1 MRALPG
7 PSTLSLVSLISLL
20 MACGGS
26 DGSTAS
32 NSAASTG
39 DAGDPTGSDP
49 SSAAT
54 AVDTTAD
61 TGSSL
66 TTTVSTSAPTTA
78 STTASTVT
86 ASTVATDPSGDP
98 STDPSDAT
106 ATSDGPGDTSTGD
119 TTSGGAGE
127 ACVDDH
133 RVVAF
138 VANWQ
143 DCPTPAQMANWS
155 HAVVAFAVSYTW
167 TPNGNLCDES
177 CTLGAVSGCNGK
189 SLAELT
195 ADLHAA
201 GVKVLLSF
209 GGAGMGGLWEG
220 TCGQMTKCWDACLAH
235 TDAVVASLAGI
246 VADNDLDGVDIDY
259 EYCLHDA
266 PHRDFVA
273 DLTTGLRAALDALP
287 GGPKLVTHAPMDSEL
302 HAGDPYFDIV
312 DANAGAIDFLMPQY
326 YNGGMNPYDANGL
339 AAIETH
345 YRALVD
351 GPFGGDASRV
361 VFGHCIEPGCNPV
374 AAQPAAVDIAK
385 KVAGWYPNDG
395 GVFFWA
401 HPNET
406 DGWFSGPFRSYYDSA
421 FCGE

>member
-1 MRALPG
+1 MRTPPRSALA
-7 PSTLSLVSLISLL
+7 LVLAL
-20 MACGGS
+20 AGCGDNGGDTS
-26 DGSTAS
+26 GAS
-32 NSAASTG
+32 GTTG
-39 DAGDPTGSDP
+39 DATGDATTGTASDPGTNTGNPTTGTPTTATTGASASTTNDPTGTSD
-49 SSAAT
+49 
-54 AVDTTAD
+54 
-61 TGSSL
+61 G
-66 TTTVSTSAPTTA
+66 TS
-78 STTASTVT
+78 STTN
-86 ASTVATDPSGDP
+86 DPSGTTTTTTT
-98 STDPSDAT
+98 TDGET
-106 ATSDGPGDTSTGD
+106 TTTTG
-119 TTSGGAGE
+119 GGGE

-133 RVVAF
+133 RVIAY

-143 DCPTPAQMANWS
+143 ACPTPEQMAQWS
-155 HAVVAFAVSYTW
+155 HVILAFAVTYTW
-167 TPNGNLCDES
+167 TPNGNVCDEA
-177 CTLGAVSGCNGK
+177 CTIGAVPGCNGK

-220 TCGQMTKCWDACLAH
+220 TCGQMTKCWDSCLNKV
-235 TDAVVASLAGI
+235 DSLVDTLTAM

-266 PHRDFVA
+266 AHTDFVA
-273 DLTTGLRAALDALP
+273 GLTTGLRAALDELP
-287 GGPKLVTHAPMDSEL
+287 GERKLVTHAPMDHTL
-302 HAGDPYFDIV
+302 DQGDPYFALV
-312 DANAGAIDFLMPQY
+312 EQHAGAIDFLMPQY
-326 YNGGMNPYDANGL
+326 YNGGMSAFDANGL

-361 VFGHCIEPGCNPV
+361 VFGHCIEPGCAPV
-374 AAQPAAVDIAK
+374 ATQPAALE
-385 KVAGWYPNDG
+385 VAQEVASWYPNDG

-406 DGWFSGPFRSYYDSA
+406 DGWFSKPFRDYYDST

>member
-1 MRALPG
+1 MRALLG
-7 PSTLSLVSLISLL
+7 SFTLSLFT
-20 MACGGS
+20 ACGGS
-26 DGSTAS
+26 DGAS
-32 NSAASTG
+32 ATHTGASTG
-39 DAGDPTGSDP
+39 DATADPTDP
-49 SSAAT
+49 GT
-54 AVDTTAD
+54 ATAD
-61 TGSSL
+61 TASSL
-66 TTTVSTSAPTTA
+66 TTTVSTTAPTTA
-78 STTASTVT
+78 STTESTVT
-86 ASTVATDPSGDP
+86 GATLTDPSGDP
-98 STDPSDAT
+98 STDPSATT
-106 ATSDGPGDTSTGD
+106 ATSDDPGGTSTGG
-119 TTSGGAGE
+119 TTGTGGGGE

-167 TPNGNLCDES
+167 TPNGNLCDEA
-177 CTLGAVSGCNGK
+177 CTIGEVSGCNGK
-189 SLAELT
+189 SLADLT

-235 TDAVVASLAGI
+235 TDAVVAALTGI

-312 DANAGAIDFLMPQY
+312 SAHADAISFLMPQY
-326 YNGGMNPYDANGL
+326 YNGGMNPYDPAGL
-339 AAIETH
+339 AAIESH

-374 AAQPAAVDIAK
+374 ATQPAALDVAK

-406 DGWFSGPFRSYYDSA
+406 DGWFSGPFREYYDQT